1 MKAIPAALLLCT
13 IAAAAQAA
21 GHSKKPATAPPA
33 SAPGKTA
40 KEQPAATSRSSES
53 KLWKVT
59 VVSAEGYT
67 THRPNIDPPVSAKGA
82 YNLALELEFTYT
94 GPPDRVTPPVVGAA
108 SGDRKFPTL
117 GTITM
122 AGMDTDTSVFAWLLS
137 WDSGDPIERGV
148 ATGQKFGPVI
158 FYVGDV
164 PAETKSVTLTFAD
177 TPPIPLTVTMR
188 K

>member
-13 IAAAAQAA
+13 IAAAAPAA
-21 GHSKKPATAPPA
+21 GHSKKPAT
-33 SAPGKTA
+33 TA
-40 KEQPAATSRSSES
+40 KEQPATSRSSES
-53 KLWKVT
+53 KLWKMT

-67 THRPNIDPPVSAKGA
+67 THRPNIDPPVEAKGA
-82 YNLALELEFTYT
+82 YNLALELEFTYI
-94 GPPDRVTPPVVGAA
+94 GPPDRVTPPVVAVA

-122 AGMDTDTSVFAWLLS
+122 AGMDTDNSVFGWLLS
-137 WDSGDPIERGV
+137 SNSGDPIDRKV

-164 PAETKSVTLTFAD
+164 PTETKKVTLTFAD

>member
-13 IAAAAQAA
+13 IAAAAPAA
-21 GHSKKPATAPPA
+21 GHPKKAAT
-33 SAPGKTA
+33 TA
-40 KEQPAATSRSSES
+40 KEQATATSRGSES
-53 KLWKVT
+53 KLWRMT

-67 THRPNIDPPVSAKGA
+67 THRPNIDPPVEAKGA
-82 YNLALELEFTYT
+82 YNLALELEFTYI
-94 GPPDRVTPPVVGAA
+94 GPPDQVAPPVVTVA
-108 SGDRKFPTL
+108 SANRKFPTL

-122 AGMDTDTSVFAWLLS
+122 AGMDTDNSVFGWLLS
-137 WDSGDPIERGV
+137 SGSGDPIERKV

-164 PAETKSVTLTFAD
+164 PAETKKVTLTFAD

>member
-13 IAAAAQAA
+13 IAASAPAA
-21 GHSKKPATAPPA
+21 GHPKKPAAT
-33 SAPGKTA
+33 T
-40 KEQPAATSRSSES
+40 KEQPAATSRGSES
-53 KLWKVT
+53 KLWKMT

-67 THRPNIDPPVSAKGA
+67 TPRPNIDPPVEAKGA

-94 GPPDRVTPPVVGAA
+94 GPADRVKPPVVAVA

-122 AGMDTDTSVFAWLLS
+122 AGMDTDNSVFAWLLS
-137 WDSGDPIERGV
+137 SDSGDPIERPV
-148 ATGQKFGPVI
+148 ATGQKFGHVI
-158 FYVGDV
+158 FYAGDV
-164 PAETKSVTLTFAD
+164 PLETKKVTLTFAD